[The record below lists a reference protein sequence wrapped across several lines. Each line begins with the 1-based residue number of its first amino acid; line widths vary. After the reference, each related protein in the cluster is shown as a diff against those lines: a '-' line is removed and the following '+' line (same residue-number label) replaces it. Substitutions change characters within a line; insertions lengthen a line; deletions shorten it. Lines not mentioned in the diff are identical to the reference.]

1 MIRSKISV
9 HNLFGSIIGEGSEYK
24 IVDSGYNNMAWPSW
38 FLPIRPIRY
47 YLELSEIGIIIFT
60 DLLFKTSIVG

>member
-1 MIRSKISV
+1 M
-9 HNLFGSIIGEGSEYK
+9 IGEGSEYK
-24 IVDSGYNNMAWPSW
+24 IVVSGYNNMACPSW
-38 FLPIRPIRY
+38 FLPIRPIRC

>member
-1 MIRSKISV
+1 
-9 HNLFGSIIGEGSEYK
+9 
-24 IVDSGYNNMAWPSW
+24 MACPSW
-38 FLPIRPIRY
+38 FLPIRPIRC